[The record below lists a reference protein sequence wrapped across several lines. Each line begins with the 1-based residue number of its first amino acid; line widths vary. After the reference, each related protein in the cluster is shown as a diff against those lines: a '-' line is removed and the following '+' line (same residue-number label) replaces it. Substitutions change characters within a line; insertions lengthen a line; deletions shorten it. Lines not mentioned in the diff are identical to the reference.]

1 MSPRPR
7 RLLVPDTAY
16 ALAAMRAGTTHTL
29 TERDRSAA
37 EATAARLGRRV
48 VEVGRADGEAALTL
62 GFADGY
68 EPNPIDTVYSVR
80 RLPPIPLVAFA
91 CCLGCCWPDT
101 DVPPYPGQ
109 PTTVEA
115 VVELATSLG
124 ARHSHLLGALRNDL
138 TLAGLVVLDG
148 HTLRL
153 GPALAAWPDA
163 QVAALRRLAD
173 SLPRAHV

>member
-1 MSPRPR
+1 M
-7 RLLVPDTAY
+7 PDTAY

-48 VEVGRADGEAALTL
+48 VEVGRAAGEAELAL

-68 EPNPIDTVYSVR
+68 EPNPVDSIYSVR

-101 DVPPYPGQ
+101 DAPPYPGQ

-115 VVELATSLG
+115 VVALATSLG
-124 ARHSHLLGALRNDL
+124 ARQSHLLGALRNDL
-138 TLAGLVVLDG
+138 TLAGLVVVDG
-148 HTLRL
+148 HTLCL

-163 QVAALRRLAD
+163 QVAALRRLSE
-173 SLPRAHV
+173 SLPRADA